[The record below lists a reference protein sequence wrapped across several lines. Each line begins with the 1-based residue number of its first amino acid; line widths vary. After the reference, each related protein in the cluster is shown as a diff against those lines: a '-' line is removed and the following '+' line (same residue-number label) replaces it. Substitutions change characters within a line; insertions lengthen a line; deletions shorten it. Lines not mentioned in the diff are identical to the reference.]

1 MTAPTRTEPTP
12 LNRVVIGLQWGD
24 EGKGKIVDLL
34 ARRSRHVVRFQGGN
48 NAGHTLVVH
57 GEKVVLHVIPSGVLH
72 EGVSCIVGN
81 GVVVDPETVLAELDG
96 LEASR
101 GPVAPDRLQ
110 FSDAAQVIMPYHCE
124 LDASREDAL
133 GGEQIGTT
141 RKGIGPC
148 YEDKVARR
156 GVRMADLIDPV
167 ALRRRLESVL
177 PEKNRILREWYGKEG
192 FEIDALMARL
202 APVAARLAPY
212 VTDTVAALHD
222 AIDAGEPIL
231 FEGAQGTFLDVDHG
245 AYPFVTSSNTVAGGA
260 CAGSGV
266 GPRDLHAVVGVV
278 KAYCTR
284 VGAGPFPTE
293 LDDDTGARLRS
304 VGHEFG
310 ATTGRPRRCG
320 WLDLPLLRR
329 AIRMSGVT
337 HLALTK
343 LDVLTGFHPIR
354 VATAYEDGRGVPSRP
369 EGYADLT
376 PVYEDLDG
384 WDEDLSGLA
393 SWAELPTAARAFV
406 ERIEKLTG
414 VPVVLVGT
422 GPGREAVILRGDLLS
437 STDEAAG
444 R

>member
-1 MTAPTRTEPTP
+1 MTAAPRTEPSP
-12 LNRVVIGLQWGD
+12 LNRVVVGLQWGD

-48 NAGHTLVVH
+48 NAGHTLVVN

-72 EGVSCIVGN
+72 DGVNCIVGN

-96 LEASR
+96 LAASR
-101 GPVAPDRLQ
+101 GPVAPGRLQ

-133 GGEQIGTT
+133 GGEKIGTT

-156 GVRMADLIDPV
+156 GVRMADLIDPE
-167 ALRRRLESVL
+167 ALRLRLEGVL
-177 PEKNRILREWYGKEG
+177 PEKNRILREWYGKDG
-192 FEIDALMARL
+192 FEIDALMARM

-231 FEGAQGTFLDVDHG
+231 FEGAQGSFLDVDHG

-266 GPRDLHAVVGVV
+266 GPRDLHAVVGVA

-293 LDDDTGARLRS
+293 LDDETGARLRS

-320 WLDLPLLRR
+320 WLDLPLLLR

-354 VATAYEDGRGVPSRP
+354 VATHYADSRGVPSRP
-369 EGYADLT
+369 QGYADLT
-376 PVYEDLDG
+376 PVYEELQG
-384 WDEDLSGLA
+384 WDADLSGMS
-393 SWAELPTAARAFV
+393 SWAELPAAAQAFV
-406 ERIEKLTG
+406 ERVEALTG

-422 GPGREAVILRGDLLS
+422 GPGREDVILRGDLLS
-437 STDEAAG
+437 SPDADAS